1 MAIVEGD
8 GVNTATNQTVLGL
21 GNKLSV
27 KRSGIISKWI
37 FYSEAGRTLYF
48 QAWKPSDDFYQNSSA
63 PLKCVF
69 LGPEMGVLRSRGACS

>member
-8 GVNTATNQTVLGL
+8 NVNNAPNQAVLGL

-27 KRSGIISKWI
+27 KRSGIIRRWI
-37 FYSEAGRTLYF
+37 FYSEAGSTLYF
-48 QAWKPSDDFYQNSSA
+48 QTWRPSDDFYKNSSA

-69 LGPEMGVLRSRGACS
+69 LGPEMGVLRSRGMCS